1 MSMVNPAAVPMPGA
15 MSNRSDLP
23 PSQGAKRLP
32 NPAYGEQQQF
42 LADQKAAP
50 MAKAENPLA
59 NIIPL
64 GAETRRANEFVT
76 AGVGGNTPGPG
87 REILGIQNPA
97 DTQIAD
103 LTMIAK
109 YLPLMQTFADSPNS
123 TGTMKAFTK
132 YLKSQIDENIQEV

>member
-1 MSMVNPAAVPMPGA
+1 MSMVNPAAIPMPGA

-23 PSQGAKRLP
+23 PAQGAKRLP
-32 NPAYGEQQQF
+32 DAAYGEQKQF
-42 LADQKAAP
+42 LADQNAAP
-50 MAKAENPLA
+50 MAKAQNPLA
-59 NIIPL
+59 DIIPL
-64 GAETRRANEFVT
+64 GSETRRVNELVT

-87 REILGIQNPA
+87 REILNIPNPA

-103 LTMIAK
+103 LSMMAK

-132 YLKSQIDENIQEV
+132 YLKSQVDENI

>member
-1 MSMVNPAAVPMPGA
+1 MSMVNPAAVPMPGP

-23 PSQGAKRLP
+23 PSQGAMRLP
-32 NPAYGEQQQF
+32 NPEYGEQQQF
-42 LADQKAAP
+42 LAEQKSAP

-64 GAETRRANEFVT
+64 GAETRRPNEFVT
-76 AGVGGNTPGPG
+76 AGVDAGPGPG
-87 REILGIQNPA
+87 KEILNLPNSA

-103 LTMIAK
+103 LSMISK

-132 YLKSQIDENIQEV
+132 YLKSQIDENI

>member
-23 PSQGAKRLP
+23 PAQGAKRLP
-32 NPAYGEQQQF
+32 DAAYGEQKQF
-42 LADQKAAP
+42 LAEQKSAP
-50 MAKAENPLA
+50 MVKAENPLA

-64 GAETRRANEFVT
+64 NAETRRANEFVT

-87 REILGIQNPA
+87 REILNLPNPA

-103 LTMIAK
+103 LSMLAK

-132 YLKSQIDENIQEV
+132 YLKSQVDENI